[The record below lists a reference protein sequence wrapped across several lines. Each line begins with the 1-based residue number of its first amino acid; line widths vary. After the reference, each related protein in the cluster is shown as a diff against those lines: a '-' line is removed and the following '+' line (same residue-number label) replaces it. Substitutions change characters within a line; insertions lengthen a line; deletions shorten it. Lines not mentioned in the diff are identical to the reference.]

1 VTSLYRRFL
10 PALLIPILFAN
21 PVARADDSFHPFL
34 RRPDVKGDRVAFTA
48 EGDIWL
54 ASIST
59 GEASRITSHPGTE
72 ANPHFS
78 PDGKTLA
85 FDAQY
90 EGGTDVYVMPVT
102 GGMPKRLTWDPRGTR
117 VVGWTPDGASVL
129 FLSAR
134 ANAENSRR
142 LWKVPAGGG
151 LPSELPIPRA
161 VLASMAND
169 GRRVAFVPISA
180 EWQHWKHYKGGQA
193 DDIWLTDITTKTF
206 RRMTT
211 DPSVDTTPTWAGDSI
226 YFISERSGL
235 ANLFRLNPD
244 TGAVEPLTRYTDA
257 EARYPSSDGK
267 SVVFQHGNSLA
278 LYNIATGKVTEL
290 DIRLDTDRIHA
301 RPKRVPAS
309 AGLGAAAIGPT
320 GKRVVVESRGQ
331 LISIPADEGD
341 ARILAAKPGSRSQ
354 FPVWSRDGKQIAFV
368 SDRSG
373 EDQVWVAP
381 ADGTGSPRQL
391 TKDHKGPLGV
401 IRWAPDGKH
410 LVTFDRESRII
421 LIDARTGATTLVDQ
435 ADRAGSYDSL
445 NYSAVF
451 SPDGKY
457 LAFNRTEPN
466 WFQAVY
472 IYDIATKKKTAVS
485 SPEINSSAPAW
496 DPLGKLLYF
505 LQDREFTPSGSGPTR
520 FFGFDKYTRVSFVTL
535 AADTKSPF
543 LPANSEEGEEAKPAD
558 EQKKDAPKEP
568 APVAKPDKPAAKGVK
583 PDAAKGAKPDAA
595 KEKPKPA
602 EPALPAVKIDF
613 EGLADRIADLPV
625 PADRYQQLGAVEGRV
640 LMLVGGEPGSGGGP
654 SLKTFNVK
662 DTKKKDVSTIASGVT
677 DFDVSAD
684 GKKMLVRTGRQL
696 TVIDSGATSMPGDA
710 PKVDT
715 DSVSLLIDP
724 VAEWSQIFN
733 EAWRIGRDFFYDPG
747 LHGVDWDAVKT
758 RYAARLKDVGDRGE
772 LNEVLGDMIAELI
785 TGHAYVGG
793 GDDGGS
799 FRSTPMGYLAAD
811 YAPDAG
817 GKAYKITHILRGD
830 GFDLANRSP
839 LLAQGLNVKE
849 GDYILAISG
858 QPVTTSEDIQAMLA
872 GTPGRIISLTVNS
885 KPAMKGSRVVR
896 VRPMGDES
904 KARYY
909 DWAESRREYIRKNG
923 GPNLGYI
930 HLPDMGDT
938 GLAEF
943 TKHYYAELDKD
954 GIIYDSRF
962 NAGGYVSAM
971 LMMQMAR
978 KPYTWF
984 KPRYGASW
992 TRQDSAF
999 AGYSAMLVNER
1010 SFSNG
1015 EEWPDA
1021 FQREKLGPV
1030 IGVRSWGGEVGSG
1043 GGYRLVDGG
1052 VLNIPNYGEWAGGR
1066 WVIEGEGVQ
1075 PDITV
1080 EQDPNLVLAGHDPQ
1094 LDRAIAYLKDQIA
1107 RKPVPR
1113 PVAPPYPVKAWK
1125 G

>member
-1 VTSLYRRFL
+1 MTSLFRWLL
-10 PALLIPILFAN
+10 PALLIPTLIAN
-21 PVARADDSFHPFL
+21 PTARADDTSHPFL
-34 RRPDVKGDRVAFTA
+34 RRPDVHGDKVAFTS

-54 ASIST
+54 ASLAT
-59 GEASRITSHPGTE
+59 GEARRITSHPGSE

-78 PDGKTLA
+78 PDGQTLA

-90 EGGTDVYVMPVT
+90 EGGTDVYTMPVT
-102 GGMPKRLTWDPRGTR
+102 GGIPKRLTWDPRGTR
-117 VVGWTPDGASVL
+117 VVGWTPDGAFVL

-142 LWKVPAGGG
+142 VWKVPVGGG

-161 VLASMAND
+161 ALAAMAPD

-193 DDIWLTDITTKTF
+193 DDIWITDITTKTF
-206 RRMTT
+206 RRITT
-211 DPSVDTTPTWAGDSI
+211 DPSVDTTPTWAGASI
-226 YFISERSGL
+226 YFISERNGL
-235 ANLFRLNPD
+235 ANLFRLNPE

-257 EARYPSSDGK
+257 EARYPGSDGK
-267 SVVFQHGNSLA
+267 NVVFQHGDGLA
-278 LYNIATGKVTEL
+278 LFDIATGKLTEL
-290 DIRLDTDRIHA
+290 DLHLNTDRIHA
-301 RPKRVPAS
+301 RQKRVPAS
-309 AGLGAAAIGPT
+309 AGLNTAAIGPT

-331 LISIPADEGD
+331 LISVPVEEGD
-341 ARILAAKPGSRSQ
+341 ARILAAKQGSRSQ

-373 EDQVWVAP
+373 EDQVWVVP
-381 ADGTGSPRQL
+381 ADGTGAPRQL
-391 TKDHKGPLGV
+391 TKDHKGPLGLV
-401 IRWAPDGKH
+401 RWSPDGKH

-421 LIDARTGATTLVDQ
+421 LIDSKTGDTTLVDQ
-435 ADRAGSYDSL
+435 ADRGGSYDAL

-466 WFQAVY
+466 WFEAVY
-472 IYDIATKKKTAVS
+472 IYDIATKKKTLLN
-485 SPEINSSAPAW
+485 SPEVNSSAPAW
-496 DPLGKLLYF
+496 DPTGKYIYF
-505 LQDREFTPSGSGPTR
+505 LQDREFEPMGSGPTR

-543 LPANSEEGEEAKPAD
+543 LPANAEEGEDAKPTD
-558 EQKKDAPKEP
+558 EPKKDAPKDTP
-568 APVAKPDKPAAKGVK
+568 PPTKPDAKPGKPDAKAVK
-583 PDAAKGAKPDAA
+583 PDAAKAKP
-595 KEKPKPA
+595 KTT
-602 EPALPAVKIDF
+602 EPALPVVKINFD
-613 EGLADRIADLPV
+613 GLADRIADLPV
-625 PADRYQQLGAVEGRV
+625 PADRYQQLDAVEGRV
-640 LMLVGGEPGSGGGP
+640 LMLVGGDPGSGGGS
-654 SLKTFNVK
+654 SLKSFSVK
-662 DTKKKDVSTIASGVT
+662 DVKKKDVSTIASGVT
-677 DFDVSAD
+677 DFDVSGD
-684 GKKMLVRTGRQL
+684 HKKLLVRTGKLL
-696 TVIDSGATSMPGDA
+696 TVIDAGATSMPGDA

-724 VAEWSQIFN
+724 VSEWSQIFN
-733 EAWRIGRDFFYDPG
+733 EAWRIGRDFFYDPN
-747 LHGVDWDAVKT
+747 LHGVDWNAVKT

-772 LNEVLGDMIAELI
+772 LNEVMGDMIAELI
-785 TGHAYVGG
+785 TGHAYIAG
-793 GDDGGS
+793 GDDGGG
-799 FRSTPMGYLAAD
+799 FRAGSMGYLGAD

-817 GKAYKITHILRGD
+817 GKAYRITHILRGD
-830 GFDLANRSP
+830 GFDLVNRSP

-849 GDYILAISG
+849 GDYILAVSG
-858 QPVTTSEDIQAMLA
+858 QPVTTSEDIQASLA
-872 GTPGRIISLTVNS
+872 GTPGRIISITINS
-885 KPAMKGSRVVR
+885 KPVMKGSRVIR

-904 KARYY
+904 QARYY
-909 DWAESRREYIRKNG
+909 DWAESKREYIRKNG
-923 GPNLGYI
+923 GPNLAYI
-930 HLPDMGDT
+930 QLPDMENA
-938 GLAEF
+938 GLREF
-943 TKHYYAELDKD
+943 AKHYYANLNKD

-962 NAGGYVSAM
+962 NRGGYVSAL
-971 LMMQMAR
+971 LMMQMSR

-992 TRQDSAF
+992 TRQNSAF

-1052 VLNIPNYGEWAGGR
+1052 VLNIPNYGEWADGR

-1080 EQDPNLVLAGHDPQ
+1080 EQDPNLLLAGRDPQ
-1094 LDRAIAYLKDQIA
+1094 LDRAITYLKEQIA

-1113 PVAPPYPVKAWK
+1113 PSPPPYPVKAWR